1 MDTNSPD
8 ITTHISTEI
17 TRAGAGPVAG
27 PRQLD
32 ISRRGQEPDAAPYKN
47 AGIRSN
53 KFAVWGSNNKYPHE
67 LVDLNMSDTTSSAC
81 LNFKIRAHYG
91 KGLYLYKNEVNAQGQ
106 ETKTPLALSQYP
118 EIKEFFLIN
127 DIENIQQ
134 AIITDYE
141 WWWWYLLE
149 FIPGS
154 NEEGK
159 RKIVRVNRI
168 PVVNTRLGLQD
179 KDTGKI
185 GKVYISG
192 EFGGAKSPSKTAE
205 LAVKDKR
212 EIYAD
217 DFNPAS
223 KFGVLCKQ
231 VSVDRQYYPLPSWHS
246 VNKFLNL
253 SLEISD
259 WILSNINNSLNIKYH
274 VRYPNSYFENLHPV
288 SNYSTPELRIEA
300 MKTEKA
306 SLFGTLDDVLSGSQN
321 AGKYFHSAVQS
332 HPNKP
337 ELALGFE
344 IIPMKNET
352 NHDAYLPAFDTS
364 AAAIANAHNAPLDL
378 VGISLSKGMGAGSG
392 SNIRESFNFYMQMHT
407 EVPRQTTLEWLYL
420 IKKINGWPD
429 EVEFG
434 YRNIIFQSVNENKSG
449 YAVENEANPTS
460 ANK

>member
-47 AGIRSN
+47 AGVRSS
-53 KFAVWGSNNKYPHE
+53 KYAVWGTNNKYPHE

-106 ETKTPLALSQYP
+106 ETKTPLSLSEYP

-134 AIITDYE
+134 SLITDYE

-154 NEEGK
+154 NDQGK

-185 GKVYISG
+185 GKVFISG
-192 EFGGAKSPSKTAE
+192 EFGGAKSPSNPTP
-205 LAVKDKR
+205 LDIKDKR
-212 EIYAD
+212 DIYD
-217 DFNPAS
+217 EKFNPAS
-223 KFGVLCKQ
+223 KFGVVCRQ
-231 VSVDRQYYPLPSWHS
+231 ISVDRQYYPLPSWHS
-246 VNKFLNL
+246 INKYLNL
-253 SLEISD
+253 SLSIAD
-259 WILSNINNSLNIKYH
+259 WISSNLENAINVKYH
-274 VRYPNSYFENLHPV
+274 IEYPQTYFENLHPV
-288 SNYSTPELRIEA
+288 SLYNDETKRMDAIKS
-300 MKTEKA
+300 EK
-306 SLFGTLDDVLSGSQN
+306 SDLFGGLDNVL
-321 AGKYFHSAVQS
+321 AGPAGASKYFHSAFQS
-332 HPNKP
+332 HPAKP
-337 ELALGFE
+337 ELAIGWK
-344 IIPMKNET
+344 ITPIKNET
-352 NHDAYLPAFDTS
+352 NHEAFLPAGNS
-364 AAAIANAHNAPLDL
+364 AATAIANGHNAPLDL
-378 VGISLSKGMGAGSG
+378 VGINLPGGLGAGSG

-420 IKKINGWPD
+420 IKKINGWPE

-434 YRNIIFQSVNENKSG
+434 YRNIVFQSVNENKSG